1 MKVSIIATALLLAM
15 CGGKTGTAP
24 DPNATAPDADTTA
37 ANLSADQL
45 KSLCDWEAGLFG
57 GYGQEFGCDEGG
69 TDSFHVD
76 TGPTDQASCVANL
89 SSQYRMCPVPLS
101 QIQFCMQWAVANWC
115 AATTR
120 EPASCVTLF
129 SPACMSN

>member
-1 MKVSIIATALLLAM
+1 MRVFIIATTLLLAM
-15 CGGKTGTAP
+15 CGGKTDGNPNPNPTAP
-24 DPNATAPDADTTA
+24 GADASA
-37 ANLSADQL
+37 ASLSTDQL

-101 QIQFCMQWAVANWC
+101 RIQFCMQWAIANWC
-115 AATTR
+115 ATTSP

-129 SPACMSN
+129 GPTCLPS